1 VTADVRSRAEVAL
14 PGLLIGLVAGAMAG
28 GLTLVAGNSAT
39 WALVSA
45 LSLAVP
51 LGLLGAGYGVLL
63 GRNVFQPGV
72 FAPAG
77 LYWLVGFPLSRLVQE
92 AVTSQVVFGRLAL
105 SDELLFFLAYQAVV
119 SLGFAIGF
127 VWLHERLAPH
137 WLMRVAGHNPVAHDL
152 LERYVAHAETLW
164 RVREQRRAMRRGEKG
179 AR

>member
-1 VTADVRSRAEVAL
+1 MDRARLHAEVAL
-14 PGLLIGLVAGAMAG
+14 PGLLIGVIAGAMAG
-28 GLTLVAGNSAT
+28 GLTLLAGNSGA

-51 LGLLGAGYGVLL
+51 LGLLGAGYGFLL
-63 GRNVFQPGV
+63 GRSLFQPGV

-77 LYWLVGFPLSRLVQE
+77 LYWLVGFPLARLIQE
-92 AVTSQVVFGRLAL
+92 AVTSHVVFGRVAL

-137 WLMRVAGHNPVAHDL
+137 WFMRIARHNPVAHEL
-152 LERYVAHAETLW
+152 LERYIAHAENLW
-164 RVREQRRAMRRGEKG
+164 RARERRRAMRQGEKG

>member
-1 VTADVRSRAEVAL
+1 MDRARSQAEVAL

-51 LGLLGAGYGVLL
+51 LGLLGAGYGMLL
-63 GRNVFQPGV
+63 GRNLFQPGV

-77 LYWLVGFPLSRLVQE
+77 VYWLVGFPLGRLVQE
-92 AVTSQVVFGRLAL
+92 TVTSQVVFGRVAL
-105 SDELLFFLAYQAVV
+105 SDDLPAFLAFQAVV

-127 VWLHERLAPH
+127 VWLHERLAPY
-137 WLMRVAGHNPVAHDL
+137 WLMRVADRNPMAHEL
-152 LERYVAHAETLW
+152 LGRYVAHAETLW
-164 RVREQRRAMRRGEKG
+164 RAREQRRAFRRREKG